1 MEVAL
6 KAELRK
12 EISRIVDLMIQGEAI
27 RESINELKK
36 DIKSEYDIPVATIT
50 KIATIVRKENMD
62 EEHNKM
68 QRQEHALAAGG
79 QSAFALG
86 RNCSCWLVFVDSHA
100 PNDMG
105 VREREPEKNITN
117 REKRRRKRE
126 PVAGLTAQAAL

>member
-50 KIATIVRKENMD
+50 KIATVRKENLQ
-62 EEHNKM
+62 EE
-68 QRQEHALAAGG
+68 E
-79 QSAFALG
+79 
-86 RNCSCWLVFVDSHA
+86 
-100 PNDMG
+100 
-105 VREREPEKNITN
+105 EKWEEIK
-117 REKRRRKRE
+117 EYVE
-126 PVAGLTAQAAL
+126 ACM